1 MHHANTTPLTFAK
14 KTKPKQEENYKI
26 SIDDVNNAYQREIT
40 RRQIKSQDQDTWVEK
55 HLPYCKNVEELNE
68 NLGCSN

>member
-1 MHHANTTPLTFAK
+1 VHHTNTTPLTFAK
-14 KTKPKQEENYKI
+14 KTKPREEEEYKI

-40 RRQIKSQDQDTWVEK
+40 RRQIKTQNQDTWVEK
-55 HLPYCKNVEELNE
+55 YLHCCNITKKLNK